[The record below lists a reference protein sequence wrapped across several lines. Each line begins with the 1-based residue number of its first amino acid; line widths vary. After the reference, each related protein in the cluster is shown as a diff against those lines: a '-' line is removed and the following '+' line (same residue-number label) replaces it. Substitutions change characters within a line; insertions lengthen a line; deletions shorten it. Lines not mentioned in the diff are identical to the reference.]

1 MVTSAEAVGGFKG
14 RVPFNWSFIYV
25 KFLIFLVS
33 FKGHVLR
40 VMSRAVSECL
50 IFHRVALR
58 QQINISAL
66 LGLHHSPQ
74 LGKQLLSDRST
85 IFSLLFIVD
94 RIVIVI
100 KVVVQKL
107 DFLRL
112 PHKFRDFTCN
122 TSQYEFVS

>member
-50 IFHRVALR
+50 IFHHVAMR

-122 TSQYEFVS
+122 TGQYESVS

>member
-40 VMSRAVSECL
+40 VMSRDVSECL
-50 IFHRVALR
+50 IFHHVAMR
-58 QQINISAL
+58 RQINISAL

-122 TSQYEFVS
+122 TGQYEFVS

>member
-1 MVTSAEAVGGFKG
+1 MVTSVEAVGGFKG

-50 IFHRVALR
+50 FFHHVAMR
-58 QQINISAL
+58 QQINITAL

-94 RIVIVI
+94 Y
-100 KVVVQKL
+100 L
-107 DFLRL
+107 
-112 PHKFRDFTCN
+112 TA
-122 TSQYEFVS
+122 

>member
-1 MVTSAEAVGGFKG
+1 MVTSAQAVGGFKG

-40 VMSRAVSECL
+40 VMSRAVSERL
-50 IFHRVALR
+50 IFHHVAMR

-122 TSQYEFVS
+122 TGQYEFVS

>member
-14 RVPFNWSFIYV
+14 RVPCNWSFIYV

-50 IFHRVALR
+50 IFHHVAMR

-94 RIVIVI
+94 Y
-100 KVVVQKL
+100 L
-107 DFLRL
+107 
-112 PHKFRDFTCN
+112 TA
-122 TSQYEFVS
+122 

>member
-1 MVTSAEAVGGFKG
+1 M
-14 RVPFNWSFIYV
+14 
-25 KFLIFLVS
+25 
-33 FKGHVLR
+33 LR

-50 IFHRVALR
+50 IFHHVAMR

-74 LGKQLLSDRST
+74 LGKQLPLDRST

-122 TSQYEFVS
+122 TGQYDFVS